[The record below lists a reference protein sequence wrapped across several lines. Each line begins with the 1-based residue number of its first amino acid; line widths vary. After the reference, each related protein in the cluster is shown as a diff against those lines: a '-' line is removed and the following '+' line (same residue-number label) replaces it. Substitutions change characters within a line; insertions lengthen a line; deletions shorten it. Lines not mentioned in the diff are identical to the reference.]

1 MNSAPSDFGV
11 VSSSVQKK
19 EGGGGGEEEDM
30 SQFSLGNKWLHA
42 RDRSH
47 PGRDLA
53 WNQQFAPSAQKLV
66 LFRLKIRVNLAWMA
80 GWQRCLNSCL
90 DDFCVSSAEHRLP
103 RVRANQPRDRRACEQ
118 NS

>member
-53 WNQQFAPSAQKLV
+53 WNQQFAPSAQKTRPV
-66 LFRLKIRVNLAWMA
+66 STQDSREFGMDGGMA
-80 GWQRCLNSCL
+80 
-90 DDFCVSSAEHRLP
+90 ALP
-103 RVRANQPRDRRACEQ
+103 QFLSR
-118 NS
+118 